1 MWHGCK
7 QAISCDIAGKVC
19 CAKQVSIFQCHSECT
34 DGQMPHMYLPDAGA
48 AVSRYFVHSFG
59 HCGIHQ
65 GVCNISIPC
74 CMHVNFCAVLS
85 KDAVTDSHQ
94 CAEAV
99 FPHIGILLGS
109 E

>member
-1 MWHGCK
+1 
-7 QAISCDIAGKVC
+7 
-19 CAKQVSIFQCHSECT
+19 
-34 DGQMPHMYLPDAGA
+34 MPHMYLPDADA
-48 AVSRYFVHSFG
+48 AVSRNFVHSFG
-59 HCGIHQ
+59 HCGICQ

-85 KDAVTDSHQ
+85 KDAGTDSHQ

-99 FPHIGILLGS
+99 FPHIGNLPGS